1 MPWQDETIPT
11 LRILISD
18 LSSSPTYSDERLEQ
32 TLVVAAKLIQQEMSF
47 DVDYTCSIEN
57 ITISPDPVGTD
68 DKVFETMMVLKA
80 ACIVDQGTFRAKAL
94 LEGIRAS
101 VGPASLTV
109 TGHLNGFLEIMK
121 NGPCAAYQQ
130 LKTDVSFGN
139 LSVVKAVLSPF
150 SGNLFD
156 PRSVLGYNTYSTRR

>member
-1 MPWQDETIPT
+1 
-11 LRILISD
+11 
-18 LSSSPTYSDERLEQ
+18 
-32 TLVVAAKLIQQEMSF
+32 
-47 DVDYTCSIEN
+47 
-57 ITISPDPVGTD
+57 
-68 DKVFETMMVLKA
+68 
-80 ACIVDQGTFRAKAL
+80 
-94 LEGIRAS
+94 
-101 VGPASLTV
+101 
-109 TGHLNGFLEIMK
+109 MK